1 MKLNFKSL
9 KAKTWLYFMTFT
21 AIILII
27 LWLLQIIFIKTFYQ
41 EMKIKEIVKI
51 GEKIETDYNNG
62 KIDEDINHMAFKN
75 NLFIT
80 IYDEE
85 SNTLK
90 SSDIFGRGADRNQR
104 FMPPPEDF
112 INMKQRLAIS
122 GESSIYYISGGHNME
137 RLFYGSF
144 FESKE
149 GAKLYVFI
157 TASLPPIDATTEI
170 MKDLF
175 IVVTVILFLLAF
187 FVAFIFSKHISKP
200 VIKLTD
206 TAEKLAGGNF
216 NVTFEKG
223 NYSEIDQLA
232 ETLNYATKEMS
243 RVDTLRKDL
252 IANISHD
259 LRTPLTI
266 IKMYGEM
273 IRDVSGD
280 NISKR
285 DEHANLI
292 IKESDVLTGL
302 VNEILEL
309 SKVQSENFV
318 FEHNEFNLSKMLGEI
333 VSRFNVLAEKD
344 GYDFHLYIEKD
355 LYVKAGEKLI
365 ERVLYNLISNAINY
379 TGDDKK
385 IVICLKSIENKI
397 CFQVSDT
404 GDGIPESQLDN
415 IWDRYYK
422 LNEIHERSVV
432 GTGLGLSIVKDILKQ
447 HNAEFGVKSILGEG
461 SAFWFKLNKI

>member
-9 KAKTWLYFMTFT
+9 KAKTWLYFMSFT
-21 AIILII
+21 AIILVI

-51 GEKIETDYNNG
+51 GEKIEKDYGNG

-80 IYDEE
+80 IHDEQ
-85 SNTLK
+85 SNIIN

-112 INMKQRLAIS
+112 LNMKQRLDNS
-122 GESSIYYISGGHNME
+122 GENSIYFISGGHNME
-137 RLFYGSF
+137 RLFYGAA
-144 FESKE
+144 FESSD
-149 GAKLYVFI
+149 GAKLYIFI

-206 TAEKLAGGNF
+206 TAEKLAGGDF
-216 NVTFEKG
+216 NIVFEKG

-273 IRDVSGD
+273 IRDVSGE
-280 NISKR
+280 NLNKR
-285 DEHANLI
+285 NEHANLI

-309 SKVQSENFV
+309 SKVQSEGFA
-318 FEHNEFNLSKMLGEI
+318 FEHSKFNLSKMLCESVG
-333 VSRFNVLAEKD
+333 RFNVLEEKD
-344 GYDFHLYIEKD
+344 GYDFQLDIEED
-355 LYVKAGEKLI
+355 LYVKAGERLI

-379 TGDDKK
+379 TGADKK
-385 IVICLKSIENKI
+385 VIISLKSYENTVYFK
-397 CFQVSDT
+397 VTDT
-404 GDGIPESQLDN
+404 GEGIPENQISN

-422 LNEIHERSVV
+422 LNEIHERAVI

-447 HNAEFGVKSILGEG
+447 HNAEFGVNSGLGEG
-461 SAFWFKLNKI
+461 SIFWFKLNRV

>member
-1 MKLNFKSL
+1 LKFNLKSL
-9 KAKTWLYFMTFT
+9 RAKTWLYFMTFT

-51 GEKIETDYNNG
+51 GEKIAIDYNNG
-62 KIDEDINHMAFKN
+62 KIDEDINNMAFKN

-80 IYDEE
+80 IYDEQ
-85 SNTLK
+85 SNTVK

-104 FMPPPEDF
+104 VMPPPEDF
-112 INMKQRLAIS
+112 VHMKQRLVIS
-122 GESSIYYISGGHNME
+122 GESSIYFISGGHNME
-137 RLFYGSF
+137 RLFYGSV
-144 FESKE
+144 FESAE
-149 GAKLYVFI
+149 QAKLYIFI

-175 IVVTVILFLLAF
+175 IVVTVVLILLAF
-187 FVAFIFSKHISKP
+187 FVALIFSEHLSKP

-206 TAEKLAGGNF
+206 TAEQLAGGDF

-223 NYSEIDQLA
+223 NYSEIDRLA
-232 ETLNYATKEMS
+232 QTLNYATNEMS
-243 RVDTLRKDL
+243 RVDSLRKDL

-273 IRDVSGD
+273 IRDVSGE
-280 NISKR
+280 NINKR
-285 DEHANLI
+285 NEHANLI
-292 IKESDVLTGL
+292 IKESDVLTEL

-309 SKVQSENFV
+309 SKVQSEGFV
-318 FEHNEFNLSKMLGEI
+318 FDNNTFNLSNMLLE
-333 VSRFNVLAEKD
+333 VLSRFNVLAEKE
-344 GYDFHLYIEKD
+344 GYNFHCEVEEN
-355 LYVKAGEKLI
+355 LYVNAGEKLI

-379 TGDDKK
+379 TGADKK
-385 IVICLKSIENKI
+385 IIITLKSCANMA
-397 CFQVSDT
+397 CFMVTDT
-404 GDGIPESQLDN
+404 GEGIPQNQIDN

-422 LNEIHERSVV
+422 LNEAHERAIV

-447 HNAEFGVKSILGEG
+447 HDAKFGVKSAVGEG
-461 SAFWFKLNKI
+461 SSFWFKLKRA